1 METVEHLRKTIPDS
15 EINPI
20 FLNDDYINLY
30 LDNMKLMNIEIPAN
44 ANLTRYDIARI
55 YQNSYNNLVKNQKG
69 IMKGKVVDR
78 GEYFNLI
85 DPLDPK
91 GPVDFNGS
99 LTLKKIGERTGN
111 SA

>member
-55 YQNSYNNLVKNQKG
+55 YQNSYENLVKNQKG
-69 IMKGKVVDR
+69 IMKGKVLDR
-78 GEYFNLI
+78 GELFDLL

-91 GPVDFNGS
+91 GPVDFNGVLRFS
-99 LTLKKIGERTGN
+99 KVGNNTGYG
-111 SA
+111 